1 MENKPEERGQALT
14 EYALLFVLV
23 VIVVILVLGLLGDA
37 IENLWSDTIIPLMEV
52 FTESA
57 AETPP

>member
-23 VIVVILVLGLLGDA
+23 VVVVILVLGLLGDA
-37 IENLWSDTIIPLMEV
+37 IENLWSNTVLPILEA
-52 FTESA
+52 FSGNA
-57 AETPP
+57 ADVSP